1 MSDEPLAVAVIVGST
16 RPNRH
21 SESVARWG
29 GEWSWSDWTL
39 TPSHVHLVRRRGC
52 ERIVSPS

>member
-21 SESVARWG
+21 SESVARWWG
-29 GEWSWSDWTL
+29 SG
-39 TPSHVHLVRRRGC
+39 RG
-52 ERIVSPS
+52 RIGR